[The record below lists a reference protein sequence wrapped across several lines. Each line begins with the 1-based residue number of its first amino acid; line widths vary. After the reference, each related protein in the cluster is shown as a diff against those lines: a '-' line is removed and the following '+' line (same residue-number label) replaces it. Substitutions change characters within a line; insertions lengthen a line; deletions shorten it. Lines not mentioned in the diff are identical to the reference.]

1 MKYIVYKKYED
12 TTIET
17 LFIFPETE
25 NHSDVFAQVKTYA
38 GTIISAGFVYKD
50 GNGELYCTG
59 KSYTC
64 DVSSRGE
71 VDTKLLNSMLER
83 M

>member
-38 GTIISAGFVYKD
+38 GRSW
-50 GNGELYCTG
+50 
-59 KSYTC
+59 
-64 DVSSRGE
+64 
-71 VDTKLLNSMLER
+71 
-83 M
+83 